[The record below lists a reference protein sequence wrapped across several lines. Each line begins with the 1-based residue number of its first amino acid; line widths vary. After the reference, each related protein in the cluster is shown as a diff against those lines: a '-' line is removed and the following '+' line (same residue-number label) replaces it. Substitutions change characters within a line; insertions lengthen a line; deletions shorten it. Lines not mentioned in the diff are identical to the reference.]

1 MELQI
6 LSLNI
11 ANLIKVLYNTFG
23 DIMNKYFSHSQYGLK
38 CHYYCDEKPDKESFK
53 LHTHDTFELYIFV
66 YGKGKFLIEGNE
78 YPLSHGDIILL
89 RPTEA
94 HYIDIDDSRPYE
106 RFSAHFSEDF
116 FKTFD
121 KESLLLEP
129 FLNREA
135 GTFNHYSRD
144 DFKPEIYNLLVNN
157 LLGETQ
163 NRHLQVSCNLL
174 TLLNEIYKVYKS
186 NRDTATQ
193 GESLTQQIVRY
204 INNHINDN
212 ITLDTICNKFYISK
226 PQLCRNFKAATG
238 STVQNYINAKRL
250 VNAKRMMANGIL
262 PTRAAV
268 LCGFNDYSVF
278 YRAFFKE
285 YGKAPKKEYNK
296 I

>member
-1 MELQI
+1 M
-6 LSLNI
+6 S
-11 ANLIKVLYNTFG
+11 
-23 DIMNKYFSHSQYGLK
+23 KYFTHNQDGLN

-66 YGKGKFLIEGNE
+66 HGRGKFLIEGNE
-78 YPLSHGDIILL
+78 YPLSQGDIILM
-89 RPTEA
+89 RPTES
-94 HYIDIDDSRPYE
+94 HYIDIDTSRPYE
-106 RFSAHFSEDF
+106 RFSAHFSGDF
-116 FKTFD
+116 FKAFD
-121 KESLLLEP
+121 KDNLLLEA
-129 FLNREA
+129 FLNHEP
-135 GTFNHYSRD
+135 GTFNRYSRD

-157 LLGETQ
+157 LLGESQ

-174 TLLNEIYKVYKS
+174 PLLNEIYKVYKS
-186 NRDTATQ
+186 HRDFATQ
-193 GESLTQQIVRY
+193 DNSPIQQIVRY

-212 ITLDTICNKFYISK
+212 LTLDTICNKFYISK
-226 PQLCRNFKAATG
+226 AQLCRSFKVATG

-250 VNAKRMMANGIL
+250 VNAKRMLADGIS